1 MPFHALPVS
10 LLLGLIGLS
19 VVPGEVVRYR
29 CGGGQT
35 IEAHYGSLSDQSLA
49 FVRLRL
55 PDGRRLTLPQVASA
69 SGARY
74 SADQTFT
81 WWSKGRSAFLQ
92 ERGENGT
99 WRITLDACDAQR

>member
-1 MPFHALPVS
+1 MPFHALPGS

-49 FVRLRL
+49 FVPPLPLRVRAL
-55 PDGRRLTLPQVASA
+55 EYRCTLQRR
-69 SGARY
+69 
-74 SADQTFT
+74 
-81 WWSKGRSAFLQ
+81 
-92 ERGENGT
+92 
-99 WRITLDACDAQR
+99 